1 MKNYIIAGILLLF
14 FSAASLFLPS
24 YLMEW
29 RDEQRTEKSQ
39 VEEVQEVV
47 LKEQVSMTLSE
58 KLKLR
63 GQETVNALELV
74 NGKNYNQDTIN
85 DQVRKEIGILAEQ
98 ELLIDFDMDSLQKV
112 TATVSFYV
120 DMEDSER
127 SIMLWEGIVDLLDYQ
142 LAFTMDDETGKILSF
157 SQYIYDRRD
166 VLYDDY
172 GMQSN
177 GMSVT
182 KVVLDEPD
190 IGTEKLQEMAE
201 RWGDYLGYK
210 VTESHSAWMEEGLG
224 TEELELYAE
233 QVERMISKGYSREEA
248 EIMASREWGIAASE
262 RQLYVNLEDEGDQ
275 IRYLLHPERY
285 VFRIEPIIETIE

>member
-85 DQVRKEIGILAEQ
+85 EQVRKEIGILAEQ

-172 GMQSN
+172 DMQSN

-248 EIMASREWGIAASE
+248 EIMASREWGIDTSE
-262 RQLYVNLEDEGDQ
+262 RQFYVNLENEGDQ

-285 VFRIEPIIETIE
+285 VFRIEPIMENIE

>member
-14 FSAASLFLPS
+14 FSVASLFLPS

-29 RDEQRTEKSQ
+29 RDEQRTGKSQ

-157 SQYIYDRRD
+157 TQYIYDRRD

-210 VTESHSAWMEEGLG
+210 AAESHSAWMEEGLG
-224 TEELELYAE
+224 AEELELYAE

-262 RQLYVNLEDEGDQ
+262 RQLYVNLENEGDQ

-285 VFRIEPIIETIE
+285 VFRIEPIIGTIE

>member
-14 FSAASLFLPS
+14 LSGASLFLPS
-24 YLMEW
+24 YIMEW

-85 DQVRKEIGILAEQ
+85 EQVRKEIGILAEQ
-98 ELLIDFDMDSLQKV
+98 GLLADADMDSPQKV
-112 TATVSFYV
+112 EATVSFYV

-127 SIMLWEGIVDLLDYQ
+127 SIMLWEGFADSQDYQ

-157 SQYIYDRRD
+157 SQYSYDRGE

-182 KVVLDEPD
+182 KVIPDEPD
-190 IGTEKLQEMAE
+190 IGTEELQEMAE

-224 TEELELYAE
+224 AEELELYAE

-248 EIMASREWGIAASE
+248 EIMASREWGIATSE

>member
-14 FSAASLFLPS
+14 FSVASLFLPS

-63 GQETVNALELV
+63 GQKTVNALELV

-248 EIMASREWGIAASE
+248 EIMASREWGIDTSE
-262 RQLYVNLEDEGDQ
+262 RQFYVNLENEGDQ

-285 VFRIEPIIETIE
+285 VFRIEPIIENIE

>member
-14 FSAASLFLPS
+14 FSVASLFLPS

-233 QVERMISKGYSREEA
+233 QVERMISKGYGREEA
-248 EIMASREWGIAASE
+248 EIMASREWGIDTSE
-262 RQLYVNLEDEGDQ
+262 RQFYVNLENEGDQ

-285 VFRIEPIIETIE
+285 VFRIEPIIENIE

>member
-14 FSAASLFLPS
+14 FSVASLFLPS

-172 GMQSN
+172 DMQSN

-248 EIMASREWGIAASE
+248 EIMASREWGIDTSE
-262 RQLYVNLEDEGDQ
+262 RQFYVNLENEGDQ

-285 VFRIEPIIETIE
+285 VFRIEPIIENIE

>member
-14 FSAASLFLPS
+14 FSVASLFLPS

-157 SQYIYDRRD
+157 TQYIYDRRD

-210 VTESHSAWMEEGLG
+210 VAESHSAWMEEGLG

-248 EIMASREWGIAASE
+248 EIMASREWGIDTSE
-262 RQLYVNLEDEGDQ
+262 RQLYVNLENEGDQ

>member
-39 VEEVQEVV
+39 VEEIQEVV

-172 GMQSN
+172 DMQSN

-248 EIMASREWGIAASE
+248 EIMASREWGIDTSE
-262 RQLYVNLEDEGDQ
+262 RQFYVNLENEGDQ

-285 VFRIEPIIETIE
+285 VFRIEPIMENIE

>member
-1 MKNYIIAGILLLF
+1 MKNYIIAGILLIF
-14 FSAASLFLPS
+14 FSVASLFLPS

-58 KLKLR
+58 KLKLW

-85 DQVRKEIGILAEQ
+85 EQVRKEIGILAEQ

-127 SIMLWEGIVDLLDYQ
+127 SIMLWEGVVDLLDYQ
-142 LAFTMDDETGKILSF
+142 LVFTMDDETGKILSF

-166 VLYDDY
+166 ALYDDN

-190 IGTEKLQEMAE
+190 IGTEELQEMAE

-248 EIMASREWGIAASE
+248 EIMASREWGIATSE
-262 RQLYVNLEDEGDQ
+262 RQLYVNLGDEGDQ

>member
-172 GMQSN
+172 DMQSN

-248 EIMASREWGIAASE
+248 EIMASREWGIDTSE
-262 RQLYVNLEDEGDQ
+262 RQFYVNLENEGDQ

-285 VFRIEPIIETIE
+285 VFRIEPIIENIE

>member
-14 FSAASLFLPS
+14 LSGAGLFLPS
-24 YLMEW
+24 YIMEW

-98 ELLIDFDMDSLQKV
+98 GLLADVDMDSPQKV
-112 TATVSFYV
+112 EATVSFYV

-127 SIMLWEGIVDLLDYQ
+127 SIMLWEGFADSQDYQ

-157 SQYIYDRRD
+157 SQYSYDRGE

-190 IGTEKLQEMAE
+190 IGTEELQEMAE

-224 TEELELYAE
+224 AEELELYAE

-262 RQLYVNLEDEGDQ
+262 RQLYVNLENEGDQ

-285 VFRIEPIIETIE
+285 VFRIEPIIGTIE

>member
-248 EIMASREWGIAASE
+248 EIMASREWGIDTSE
-262 RQLYVNLEDEGDQ
+262 RQFYVNLENEGDQ

-285 VFRIEPIIETIE
+285 VFRIEPIIENIE